1 MARTVSFRLFSR
13 LMAAA
18 LLADRQH
25 CSAGEAIGLLNNEVT
40 KASGSADT
48 TRREFLK
55 GAMATGATL
64 ALGSLTGF
72 PLRAE
77 AKPLASSLSVG
88 IVGAGLAGLAC
99 ADRLKTA
106 GISASIYEAAGRAG
120 GRCWSLRG
128 FFPGQ
133 VAERGGELI
142 DTLHTTMLGYARRFG
157 LVLED
162 LKNERG
168 ETCYF
173 FLGQRRSEAEI
184 VSEFRDFVPV
194 MRRDLNRLSKEVTAL
209 SHTEA
214 DVILDRTSLL
224 AYLEGQNSSSIPAGS
239 LAKAAIVAA
248 YEAEYG
254 LAAAE
259 QSCLNF
265 LLFMHPDRRS
275 EFTPFG
281 VFSDERYHLVDG
293 NDRIVEALT
302 RELDGQ
308 FTYGTRLVRVRRAG
322 DGRIELTLL
331 SGSRAIVRTHDVV
344 VLAIPFTVLREVEL
358 DENLA
363 IPPRRLTAIR
373 TLGYGTNAK
382 MMVGFSARPWRTLG
396 SSGTSYADLAH
407 VQTTWETNP
416 SRGTDTRGILTDY
429 SSGPRGANLIPSD
442 VHTEARRFLND
453 LELVFP
459 GVLSAATL
467 SQGRYLAHL
476 EHWPSH
482 PLVQGS
488 YTCYK
493 PGQFT
498 TIAGLEGISVNNLF
512 FAGEHTNSF
521 YEWQGFMEG
530 AARSGLAVAQAIAA
544 LAKKRR
550 I

>member
-1 MARTVSFRLFSR
+1 MARSASFRSFSR
-13 LMAAA
+13 SMAAA
-18 LLADRQH
+18 LFADRQR
-25 CSAGEAIGLLNNEVT
+25 CSAGEAIDLLRET
-40 KASGSADT
+40 TRASGSADI
-48 TRREFLK
+48 TRRTFLK
-55 GAMATGATL
+55 GAAATGATL

-77 AKPLASSLSVG
+77 AKPLPSSLSVG
-88 IVGAGLAGLAC
+88 IVGAGLAGLTC
-99 ADRLKTA
+99 ADRLKA
-106 GISASIYEAAGRAG
+106 VGIRASIYEAAARPG

-157 LVLED
+157 LELED
-162 LKNERG
+162 LKKEPG
-168 ETCYF
+168 ETYYF

-184 VSEFRDFVPV
+184 VAEFRDFVPI

-214 DVILDRTSLL
+214 DAILDRTSLL
-224 AYLEGQNSSSIPAGS
+224 AYLEGDNGFAAAAGP
-239 LAKAAIVAA
+239 LAKAALVAA

-254 LAAAE
+254 LAASE
-259 QSCLNF
+259 QSCLNL
-265 LLFMHPDRRS
+265 LLFIHPDRRS
-275 EFTPFG
+275 DFTPFG

-293 NDRIVEALT
+293 NDRIVESLAG
-302 RELDGQ
+302 ELYEQ
-308 FTYGTRLVRVRRAG
+308 MAYGTRLVRVRRAS
-322 DGRIELTLL
+322 DGRLELTLV
-331 SGSRAIVRTHDVV
+331 SGSRTVVKTHDVV
-344 VLAIPFTVLREVEL
+344 VLAIPFTILRQVEL

-363 IPPRRLTAIR
+363 ISLRQLAAIR
-373 TLGYGTNAK
+373 ELGYGTNAK
-382 MMVGFSARPWRTLG
+382 MMVGFSARPWRAVG
-396 SSGTSYADLAH
+396 SSGASYADLAH

-429 SSGPRGANLIPSD
+429 SSGPRGINLIPHD
-442 VHTEARRFLND
+442 VQTEARRFLND
-453 LELVFP
+453 LEKVYP
-459 GVLSAATL
+459 GVLSASTL
-467 SQGRYLAHL
+467 SQGRHLAHL

-488 YTCYK
+488 YTCYQ

-498 TIAGLEGISVNNLF
+498 TIAGLEGIPAGNLF

-530 AARSGLAVAQAIAA
+530 AALSGIAAAQAIAA
-544 LAKKRR
+544 LTKRR
-550 I
+550 